1 MPERTTTSRR
11 RRRLVRG
18 ASATLVLLGV
28 GVYALV
34 HYESGSR
41 SEPHC
46 AVRGADPESEPHR
59 LSPAQAANAAVI
71 AAVGTS
77 RGLPERAVTIA
88 IATAMQE
95 SSLRNLDYGDRDSL
109 GLFQQRPSMGWGSE
123 EQVTDPV
130 YAAGAFYDKL
140 VEIPAYEELPLTE
153 AAQEV
158 QRSAFPDEYAKHE
171 ANATLLSGALT
182 GRVPGALSCVTGND
196 PRAGDPA
203 ELERELAA
211 DFAGRATVEGSG
223 ADSGMLT
230 VTLAE
235 AGGEATSDPG
245 WELAHWLVARAGQ
258 LGVSEVSWDG
268 VRWESERSDDGWR
281 EDSAGTEDADD
292 ATDDSG
298 ESGNS
303 GGNSR
308 GAVRLSLVTS
318 TE

>member
-1 MPERTTTSRR
+1 M
-11 RRRLVRG
+11 RG

-28 GVYALV
+28 GVYAVV
-34 HYESGSR
+34 HLDSDTR
-41 SEPHC
+41 AEPHC
-46 AVRGADPESEPHR
+46 AVLRESEDAEPYR
-59 LSPAQAANAAVI
+59 VTPVQAANAATI

-123 EQVTDPV
+123 EQVRDPV

-140 VEIPAYEELPLTE
+140 VEIPDYEALPLTE

-182 GRVPGALSCVTGND
+182 GRRPGALSCVTDND
-196 PRAGDPA
+196 PTVGDPA
-203 ELERELAA
+203 RLERELAA
-211 DFAGRATVEGSG
+211 DFAGRATVAEPGG
-223 ADSGMLT
+223 ADGAGLAVSLT
-230 VTLAE
+230 
-235 AGGEATSDPG
+235 AGGGAADAEPG
-245 WELAHWLVARAGQ
+245 WELAHWLVARAEV
-258 LGVSEVSWDG
+258 LGVASVSWDG
-268 VRWESERSDDGWR
+268 LRWESARSDDGWR
-281 EDSAGTEDADD
+281 AADENGTDD
-292 ATDDSG
+292 AGDSG
-298 ESGNS
+298 DS
-303 GGNSR
+303 GGNSPT
-308 GAVRLSLVTS
+308 AVRLSLVTS